1 MRSIS
6 AIRFAKHMPVKNEN
20 LVRSQYQLA
29 ASDRMTL
36 AGSCPLHFRQKNG
49 NIDGIDMIGR
59 TGGTYG
65 RLVNRHRCGA
75 QINTGSRKK
84 RLSGMA
90 RRCKDQGA

>member
-6 AIRFAKHMPVKNEN
+6 AIRFAKHMPVKNED

-49 NIDGIDMIGR
+49 NIDGIDMIGCTSR
-59 TGGTYG
+59 TYG

-84 RLSGMA
+84 RLS
-90 RRCKDQGA
+90 RLLDS